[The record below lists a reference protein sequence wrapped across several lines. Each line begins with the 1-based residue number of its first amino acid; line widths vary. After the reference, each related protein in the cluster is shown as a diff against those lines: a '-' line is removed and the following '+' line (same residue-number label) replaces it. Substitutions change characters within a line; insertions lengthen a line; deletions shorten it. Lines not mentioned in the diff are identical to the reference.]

1 MLKILDASLTE
12 AIESKE
18 TEHLRDFVGYAA
30 KMGVVGDI
38 MYGAMKDSIDTL
50 YYKPLDH
57 EDWDLFFQCYDY
69 ERPKSLKPF
78 MK

>member
-1 MLKILDASLTE
+1 MLKILDTSLNE
-12 AIESKE
+12 AIDSKE

-38 MYGAMKDSIDTL
+38 MYGAMRDDPDTL

-57 EDWDLFFQCYDY
+57 EDWDLFFECYDY
-69 ERPKSLKPF
+69 ERPRDLKAF